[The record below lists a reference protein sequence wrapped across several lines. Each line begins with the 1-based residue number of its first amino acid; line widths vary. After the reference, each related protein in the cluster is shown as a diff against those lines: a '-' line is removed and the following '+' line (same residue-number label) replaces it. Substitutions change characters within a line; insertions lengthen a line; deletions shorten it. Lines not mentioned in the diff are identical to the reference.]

1 MTALALAVYGL
12 LIAATAV
19 VVFRRPIVALYVFV
33 LGLPL
38 HNIVMSLLYGGG
50 IRGHALDAI
59 QAWKEIVL
67 AAALASVAVAAVRAR
82 RLPFRPQLVD
92 WLALAYAAV
101 VLLYA
106 VIPQSAL
113 DGHAGARAIAYG
125 LRHDLVLVAAYFLGR
140 SLPLDVPRVR
150 WLIAGAAAAVAAWG
164 LIEVYSVPI
173 EWWRHSGAVGY
184 FHRELGYDY
193 HGPGGLPE
201 NFAFNT
207 SDGLFRRL
215 VSTFVSPLATAY
227 LLVVALLLLA
237 TFRRVRP
244 ACGRARGG
252 LRRRAAVDV
261 FAIVDRRARDRTARA
276 RRGPPPLVAGG
287 RRGRRRRRR
296 LRLRGDLPRHR
307 APNALVRERPS
318 VPAGAGAGERA
329 AAGGQRPVRNGEP
342 GRALDQEPP
351 RLAAR
356 RDPDGAPPPAGL
368 RARER
373 GDDRAALRREA
384 EGRRVELHRA
394 RSRRPGWPARCCSS
408 PGASRCSS
416 VSSAPPGR
424 AICSRP
430 GSAAALTATL
440 ALAVQTD
447 VDRRALA
454 RILPLVAR
462 RSPCLSTR
470 TKGAETDGATIR
482 RELTSWVEWPARTRA
497 KPKARRSR
505 SSGRPCCSA
514 SHPE

>member
-1 MTALALAVYGL
+1 MTALALVVYGL

-82 RLPFRPQLVD
+82 RLPFRPMLVD

-101 VLLYA
+101 VVLYA

-113 DGHAGARAIAYG
+113 DGHAGTRAIAYG
-125 LRHDLVLVAAYFLGR
+125 LRHDLVLVAAYVLGR
-140 SLPLDVPRVR
+140 SVPLDVARVR

-244 ACGRARGG
+244 LAVAFAVVCAAG
-252 LRRRAAVDV
+252 LAWTFSRSSIVALAIGLVVVAAARRRWWPAGAAVAV
-261 FAIVDRRARDRTARA
+261 VAVGFGFAAIFHDIAPRTHWFASDLPYQQAQAQVKGPLPEGSGLSGTVSLGEPSIKSHLDALRDGIRAVIHHPQGFGLGNAGTTAQRFRVTPRAGESNYTELGIELGLAGALLFIAWSLALFAELVRTAW
-276 RRGPPPLVAGG
+276 
-287 RRGRRRRRR
+287 
-296 LRLRGDLPRHR
+296 RGDLF
-307 APNALVRERPS
+307 
-318 VPAGAGAGERA
+318 
-329 AAGGQRPVRNGEP
+329 AAGV
-342 GRALDQEPP
+342 
-351 RLAAR
+351 
-356 RDPDGAPPPAGL
+356 
-368 RARER
+368 
-373 GDDRAALRREA
+373 
-384 EGRRVELHRA
+384 
-394 RSRRPGWPARCCSS
+394 
-408 PGASRCSS
+408 
-416 VSSAPPGR
+416 
-424 AICSRP
+424 
-430 GSAAALTATL
+430 AAALAATL

-447 VDRRALA
+447 VIGVPWLAYALWWLA
-454 RILPLVAR
+454 GAAAFRER
-462 RSPCLSTR
+462 EESTW
-470 TKGAETDGATIR
+470 TA
-482 RELTSWVEWPARTRA
+482 
-497 KPKARRSR
+497 
-505 SSGRPCCSA
+505 
-514 SHPE
+514 

>member
-106 VIPQSAL
+106 VIPQSVL
-113 DGHAGARAIAYG
+113 DGQAGARAIAYG

-140 SLPLDVPRVR
+140 SLPLDVARVR
-150 WLIAGAAAAVAAWG
+150 WLVAGAAAAVAAWG

-184 FHRELGYDY
+184 FHGELGYDY

-244 ACGRARGG
+244 LAVALAVVCGAG
-252 LRRRAAVDV
+252 LLWTFSRSSIVALAIGLLVLAAARRRWW
-261 FAIVDRRARDRTARA
+261 
-276 RRGPPPLVAGG
+276 
-287 RRGRRRRRR
+287 
-296 LRLRGDLPRHR
+296 
-307 APNALVRERPS
+307 
-318 VPAGAGAGERA
+318 PAGAAVAVVAVGFGFAAIFHDVAPRTHWFASDLPFQQAQAQAKGPLPEGSGLSGTVSLGEPSIRSHLDSLRDGIRTVLHHAQGYGLGNAGTTAQRFGVKPEAGESNYTELGAEAGLAGALLFIAWSLALFVGLVRTA
-329 AAGGQRPVRNGEP
+329 SQGDLFAAGV
-342 GRALDQEPP
+342 
-351 RLAAR
+351 
-356 RDPDGAPPPAGL
+356 
-368 RARER
+368 
-373 GDDRAALRREA
+373 
-384 EGRRVELHRA
+384 
-394 RSRRPGWPARCCSS
+394 
-408 PGASRCSS
+408 
-416 VSSAPPGR
+416 
-424 AICSRP
+424 
-430 GSAAALTATL
+430 AAALTATL

-447 VDRRALA
+447 VIGVPWLAYALWWLA
-454 RILPLVAR
+454 GALVAPR
-462 RSPCLSTR
+462 RRKDESWTAPLP
-470 TKGAETDGATIR
+470 G
-482 RELTSWVEWPARTRA
+482 TS
-497 KPKARRSR
+497 
-505 SSGRPCCSA
+505 
-514 SHPE
+514 